1 MNLAGCVA
9 PDDLLPL
16 GEHERA
22 NVDPGQRVKQP
33 ENIQQPQNHG
43 DDDDAVQNGLDGA
56 LHGDEA
62 IHQPQEYAH
71 HDENFQELN

>member
-16 GEHERA
+16 GKHERA
-22 NVDPGQRVKQP
+22 NADPGQRVKQS

-43 DDDDAVQNGLDGA
+43 NDNDAVQDGLDGA

-62 IHQPQEYAH
+62 IHQPQKHTYH
-71 HDENFQELN
+71 NQNFQKLN